1 LYAVTAGLLAIGA
14 WATFD
19 QDQGKIDHEASALGG
34 LYRDTIAYP
43 EPLRTAMQEDLR
55 RYARQVID
63 VGWPMQ
69 RRGIIPNNASPVLTD
84 FQEHFMTFEPQ
95 SEGQKILAEETYR
108 AFNDLTESRRARLNS
123 IDAEMPGPLW
133 TLVIA
138 GAGICIA
145 VTWFLHTESFIM
157 HALDDSAVFSPA
169 GSADFPDSSPRQS
182 LSRKNQRFPRTTRA
196 RLSADHVTTK
206 VTVPCFARNVTRSA
220 ELIAQSKAVQAE
232 SQSLRAQASLL
243 RSESDA
249 ARRRVAKQ
257 RECAEKISQR
267 ANRNRLKAPDASPT
281 NATSKSVSPSF
292 PIQPSTD

>member
-1 LYAVTAGLLAIGA
+1 MYWVYDLPTWLFGALTVMVFVTLGLAGLYLLRGWVQHIDNGHHAYNHIVGFFLAGVTVLYAVTAGLLAIGA

-19 QDQGKIDHEASALGG
+19 QAQGKIDHEASALGG
-34 LYRDTIAYP
+34 LYRDTIAYS
-43 EPLRTAMQEDLR
+43 EPLRTTMQEDLR

-69 RRGIIPNNASPVLTD
+69 RRGIIPNNASPILSD

-123 IDAEMPGPLW
+123 INAEMPGPLW

-157 HALDDSAVFSPA
+157 HVWMTVLFSALLALLIF
-169 GSADFPDSSPRQS
+169 
-182 LSRKNQRFPRTTRA
+182 
-196 RLSADHVTTK
+196 
-206 VTVPCFARNVTRSA
+206 
-220 ELIAQSKAVQAE
+220 LIAV
-232 SQSLRAQASLL
+232 LDNPYRG
-243 RSESDA
+243 
-249 ARRRVAKQ
+249 
-257 RECAEKISQR
+257 KI
-267 ANRNRLKAPDASPT
+267 
-281 NATSKSVSPSF
+281 SVSPE
-292 PIQPSTD
+292 PIERVYQQIMSPQR